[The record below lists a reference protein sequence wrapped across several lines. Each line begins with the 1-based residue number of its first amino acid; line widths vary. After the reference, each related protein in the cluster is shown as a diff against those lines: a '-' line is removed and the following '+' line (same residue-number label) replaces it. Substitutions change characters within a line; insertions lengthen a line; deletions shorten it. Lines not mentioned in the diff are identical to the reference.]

1 MATTKARESVR
12 RLKFSSV
19 RRREGHEAS
28 QRIAGSVVRIEPE
41 ERRGPLGAVGG
52 LLTAAY
58 VAVARQVLVGFE
70 VVQDQRAARRA
81 VALRR
86 SARADA
92 VASVR
97 NEASSLSA
105 NANSRGDALR

>member
-1 MATTKARESVR
+1 MASERPRASER

-19 RRREGHEAS
+19 RGLEGRNGPQQTS
-28 QRIAGSVVRIEPE
+28 DTVVLAAPE
-41 ERRGPLGAVGG
+41 KRSGPLAGLGG

-58 VAVARQVLVGFE
+58 VAVARRVLIGFE
-70 VVQDQRAARRA
+70 VVQDRRAARRA

-92 VASVR
+92 ASSVR
-97 NEASSLSA
+97 NDMFSLGASS
-105 NANSRGDALR
+105 NSRGDDRR

>member
-1 MATTKARESVR
+1 MASEKPRASER

-19 RRREGHEAS
+19 RKPENRNGS
-28 QRIAGSVVRIEPE
+28 QQTLNSVVRVEPVK
-41 ERRGPLGAVGG
+41 RRGPLGAIGG

-70 VVQDQRAARRA
+70 VVQDRRAARRA

-92 VASVR
+92 VSPVR

-105 NANSRGDALR
+105 SANSRGDARR

>member
-1 MATTKARESVR
+1 MASEKPRASER

-28 QRIAGSVVRIEPE
+28 QQTAGSVVRIEPVK
-41 ERRGPLGAVGG
+41 RASPLAAIGGA
-52 LLTAAY
+52 LTAAY
-58 VAVARQVLVGFE
+58 VAVARQMLIGFE
-70 VVQDQRAARRA
+70 VVQDRRAARRA

-92 VASVR
+92 AASVR
-97 NEASSLSA
+97 NEGSSLSA
-105 NANSRGDALR
+105 SSNSRGDDRR